1 MRKKHLLTK
10 ALTLVLSAAICAG
23 GTGVQTFA
31 SSVQLSQEET
41 ENIADTA
48 TTVSA
53 NEGVSNAGE
62 KAAADETEQTE
73 ALPDETTDATESEA
87 ETEDAETEDL
97 AEETEEL
104 SGNDLD
110 ADGIVVT
117 DSTKVSELIKDPEL
131 RKELL
136 DIYNTEKSEELQE
149 ADFKY
154 QHLKAIDIIDLSENN
169 DAVKIQSVE
178 GLGYASGATYID
190 ISTTGITGIAESTFA
205 NTASDGVSNLQTVI
219 LPDALKT
226 IGKSAFSGCNKL
238 SAIWVRDKDGK
249 RLDDRNRLPEG
260 LQSRGVASGAFKGC
274 KSLKQIDLNCKYGDV
289 LIDATDLFAGCTSLQ
304 DVVVG
309 KELTMLPVAVFMQA
323 GDSASGMNVQF
334 EDGSKLSVIEASA
347 FQCANIES
355 LDLSN
360 CKSLAR
366 IGDCA
371 FTRWKSLDAN
381 MSDLSKASAKY
392 IKTLILP
399 SETKGLTLGDE
410 LFFNTPVEEIYP
422 DGTDATVEPGTIILP
437 DYVTHLGRGAF
448 YYASENV
455 SKIQKVTLSAKMDG
469 IGAYAF
475 YKCANMETVTTSVD
489 ENGNSEITYIKNGAF
504 SNTKKLT
511 DGSFI
516 GDMNQLKYIGETN
529 SDPKKTYKYE
539 DFKRLTYKDY
549 KLQLDNNKGVLE
561 TNVHSDV
568 FTDSGLENVVFPASL
583 RKIGV
588 AAFGQVKGTAAPLKT
603 VEWKSEAKPQAAQE
617 YVINAG
623 AFIYNTGLKEFN
635 YPQTAG
641 DASFTIEDIAFNNC
655 AALSSF
661 IPAGVTNDA
670 AFSKNSLP
678 GSLVKLG
685 ENAFESCASLTVM
698 HITNNGKEEAPV
710 LSAAGFKGCTA
721 LQMVE
726 LPSALQ
732 AIPDEM
738 FYDAPLIAFPSFA
751 NGNALE
757 KIGTAAFFGNAMTTA
772 DLSGLTHL
780 SQIGDYAFTYVDMR
794 KNPITYASNFNTA
807 PMKTMKLP
815 ASLSDLTLGNSAF
828 QGAHNFDTMQIQG
841 VESKDGIV
849 VVPDYVRN
857 NGVGGSLFSM
867 TALKK
872 VHWRFEDT
880 GSANKWTKIPAGMF
894 NATDVEKLDDVL
906 PTDKASITEIGNLA
920 FMGCAELTTLDLSV
934 YPNLEE
940 IGEAA
945 FSNCSEVVSVKLPD
959 NGKYTKVAKNTFRTG
974 AYSEVKVVSYT
985 LDEKGEPVADL
996 KSSLKEIDFGGVTEI
1011 GEGAFASFSE
1021 VSIKAKLPF
1030 GSTEYEIV
1038 KNNDVY
1044 ASALEVLDFSKTKV
1058 TKLGKAAFKGNYV
1071 NFTSLQMDGITE
1083 IGESAFERCDALVM
1097 TDTPMADSVETIGNK
1112 AFYQDKSLGKVTFG
1126 SGLLSIGTSAF
1137 EKCADIQQDDKTKA
1151 YSMTADTGLQEVDF
1165 TKAVK
1170 LAKIGSSAFKESG
1183 LKEFHMIEP
1192 VVAKLESGT
1201 LSSCPYLVEI
1211 DLGENL
1217 KEVAS
1222 DAANGC
1228 IGLKRVNFS
1237 SLTTMDQ
1244 NVFNSAGT
1252 FADADGNKFTPIA
1265 AAEGVDLNC
1274 NPADLLIAKGRL
1286 TKFPNY
1292 VSKYDRSKPNNKMYG
1307 IYIGNDSS
1315 PDDIYKYVKV
1325 TAMTDGYYIK
1335 DIKEDLRI
1343 ENILQNDPSQYKK
1356 YYEAT
1361 NNVSDMVYKTE
1372 TGTEVLTFNV
1382 EGLENTSEPIPFTV
1396 ATKFTFK
1403 ANNVAYDKIIRS
1415 QYTLRVEDIPY
1426 HATLYTNSDRTKT
1439 ENVTYD
1445 AATGKST
1452 FAKTIRASKK
1462 NNSLNTTYYYDIQN
1476 VKSTTTRP
1484 DNCNLII
1491 QSSNPDVVGI
1501 NGAKQVEGTTNQ
1513 WKLEANK
1520 YDLNN
1525 ANSYAVTKGKNFTI
1539 APKKSGDATITIWPE
1554 GCPQQT
1560 TTISYHITA
1569 DINNINLSVPNQYNN
1584 GVHAG
1589 DSFNILDSVSM
1600 YLNQSVSKTKNDL
1613 ANMALYTDNTI
1624 QFTSSN
1630 PGLVTVDQNGTVTI
1644 VAVPNT
1650 KETVEITATVNTP
1663 EGDQIVKSTKYN
1675 VCYPPLKG
1683 GSEMTDASGATVKIT
1698 AAGNAT
1704 TPGAVTY
1711 TKVAEGVTDVTIPET
1726 VVLDGVTCKVT
1737 EIDKGVFKNN
1747 KTIQNITIQA
1757 GIKSIPDE
1765 MFSGCS
1771 NLTSITLPNTIESIG
1786 KKAFMN
1792 CKKLKTVNLSS
1803 TAAVKKIDDNA
1814 FRNCS
1819 SLTKIVIPKPVTA
1832 IGNNA
1837 FQGCS
1842 KLKTV
1847 SFHKKAELLTIG
1859 NNVFSG
1865 CKVMKTITLPKKLTD
1880 IGSKSFYK
1888 CGKLKTIKIQSTA
1901 LRTVGKN
1908 AFKGIYKKATIKVPK
1923 KKLGDYKTLLKGKGQ
1938 PSKVKIKK

>member
-10 ALTLVLSAAICAG
+10 TLAIVLSATICAG
-23 GTGVQTFA
+23 GTGIQALA
-31 SSVQLSQEET
+31 STVQLSQEAEGNM
-41 ENIADTA
+41 EEYGVDTVK
-48 TTVSA
+48 TVSA
-53 NEGVSNAGE
+53 NEGLPEETDTTAIEGTESTAESKE
-62 KAAADETEQTE
+62 KADEPEE
-73 ALPDETTDATESEA
+73 VETDAEA
-87 ETEDAETEDL
+87 EDTIWTDT
-97 AEETEEL
+97 
-104 SGNDLD
+104 DLD
-110 ADGIVVT
+110 ADKIVVN
-117 DSTKVSELIKDPEL
+117 DSTKVSSLIPDGEL

-136 DIYNTEKSEELQE
+136 AIYNEQETDELAE
-149 ADFKY
+149 TDFTY
-154 QHLKAIDIIDLSENN
+154 QYLKKITKIDLSENN
-169 DAVKIQSVE
+169 DAANIKSIE
-178 GLGYASGATYID
+178 GLGYASGATYVD
-190 ISTTGITGIAESTFA
+190 ISTTGITGIA
-205 NTASDGVSNLQTVI
+205 ASAFFNAADVGTSLETIV
-219 LPDALKT
+219 LPDRLQK
-226 IGKSAFSGCNKL
+226 IGRAAFSGCDKL
-238 SAIWVRDKDGK
+238 QNIWVRDTEGNIKD
-249 RLDDRNRLPEG
+249 DSNRLPEG
-260 LQSRGVASGAFKGC
+260 LVAEGVEPGAFKGC
-274 KSLKQIDLNCKYGDV
+274 TALKQIELNCQSGNT
-289 LIDATDLFAGCTSLQ
+289 LIKATEMFAGCSGLAQVTI
-304 DVVVG
+304 G
-309 KELTMLPVAVFMQA
+309 KNITILPVSIFQQA
-323 GDSASGMNVQF
+323 GDKDKGMSVEF
-334 EDGSKLSVIEASA
+334 EEGSQLNVIEANA
-347 FQCANIES
+347 FQCANVETI
-355 LDLSN
+355 DLTN
-360 CKSLAR
+360 CEKLENIGAR
-366 IGDCA
+366 A
-371 FTRWKSLDAN
+371 FMRWNSVEAN
-381 MSDLSKASAKY
+381 MGDAKNASSKY
-392 IKTLILP
+392 VKTLILP

-410 LFFNTPVEEIYP
+410 LFFNTPVEAIYP
-422 DGTDATVEPGTIILP
+422 AGTEETVEAGTVILP
-437 DYVTHLGRGAF
+437 DYVTHLGRAAF
-448 YYASENV
+448 YYAGANISQIKN
-455 SKIQKVTLSAKMDG
+455 VTLSANMDG
-469 IGAYAF
+469 IEGYTF
-475 YKCANMETVTTSVD
+475 YYCTNLEKVTVSKDT
-489 ENGNSEITYIKNGAF
+489 NGDSKIEKIKNAAF
-504 SNTKKLT
+504 AHTNKLQN
-511 DGSFI
+511 GSFI
-516 GDMNQLKYIGETN
+516 GDMNHLIEIGESE
-529 SDPKKTYKYE
+529 SDPKKTYKY
-539 DFKRLTYKDY
+539 DTTNFKNLSYKDY
-549 KLQLDNNKGVLE
+549 VLQTEKQALE
-561 TNVHSDV
+561 SNVSSQV
-568 FTDSGLENVVFPASL
+568 FTESGLQNAILPASL
-583 RKIGV
+583 RTIRMG
-588 AAFGQVKGTAAPLKT
+588 AFGSTSADLKT
-603 VEWKSEAKPQAAQE
+603 VEWKSEDTPQSGQS
-617 YVINAG
+617 YLIDAG
-623 AFIYNTGLKEFN
+623 AFADNKALQSFT
-635 YPQTAG
+635 YPQTAD
-641 DASFTIEDIAFNNC
+641 DASFTIEDVAFYSC
-655 AALSSF
+655 PALAS
-661 IPAGVTNDA
+661 ILKTGDVNAETY
-670 AFSKNSLP
+670 SKNSLP
-678 GSLVKLG
+678 HSLVKLG
-685 ENAFESCASLTVM
+685 ENAFESCTSLTEI
-698 HITNNGKEEAPV
+698 HITNNGKGQAPE
-710 LSAAGFKGCTA
+710 LAEGGFKSCTKLKKA
-721 LQMVE
+721 E
-726 LPSALQ
+726 LPSALE
-732 AIPDEM
+732 AVPAEM
-738 FYDAPLIAFPSFA
+738 FYDAPLEDFPSFA
-751 NGNALE
+751 YGNVL
-757 KIGTAAFFGNAMTTA
+757 KTIGTAAFFGNAMRTA
-772 DLSGLTHL
+772 DLSALGSL
-780 SQIGDYAFTYVDMR
+780 SKIGDYAFAYIDMR
-794 KNPITYASNFNTA
+794 KNPVVYANNFIYA
-807 PMKTMKLP
+807 PMQTMILP
-815 ASLSDLTLGNSAF
+815 AKLDDLTLGNSAF
-828 QGAHNFDTMQIQG
+828 QGAMNFDTMQIAG
-841 VESKDGIV
+841 VQSDAGV
-849 VVPDYVRN
+849 VVIPDYVRN

-872 VHWRFEDT
+872 VRWRFEET
-880 GSANKWTKIPAGMF
+880 GSAKQWTSIPAGMF
-894 NATDVEKLDDVL
+894 NATRVAALDDVL
-906 PTDKASITEIGNLA
+906 PTDKNSITGLGKLS
-920 FMGCAELTTLDLSV
+920 FMGCNELTKLDLSV
-934 YPNLEE
+934 YPNLKE
-940 IGEAA
+940 IAEGA
-945 FSNCSEVVSVKLPD
+945 FSNCPNVVSVKLPD
-959 NGKYTKVAKNTFRTG
+959 NGKYTKVEKNTFRTG
-974 AYSEVKVVSYT
+974 AYSDVKVVGVVI
-985 LDEKGEPVADL
+985 DEDGNLKADM
-996 KSSLKEIDFGGVTEI
+996 KSSLKDIDFGGVTEI
-1011 GEGAFASFSE
+1011 GEGAFASFSD
-1021 VSIKAKLPF
+1021 
-1030 GSTEYEIV
+1030 TEITIYGQKIISRD
-1038 KNNDVY
+1038 DVY
-1044 ASALEVLDFSKTKV
+1044 ETALGALDFSGTKV
-1058 TKLGKAAFKGNYV
+1058 TKLGKSAFKGNYK
-1071 NFTSLQMDGITE
+1071 NFTSLKLDGVTE
-1083 IGESAFERCDALVM
+1083 IGESTFERCDVLEM
-1097 TDTPMADSVETIGNK
+1097 TDTPMADSVQTIGNK
-1112 AFYQDKSLGKVTFG
+1112 AFYQDKSLGRVTFG
-1126 SGLLSIGTSAF
+1126 SGLLSIGSSAF
-1137 EKCADIQQDDKTKA
+1137 EKCADIQKNASNGSIMIKN
-1151 YSMTADTGLQEVDF
+1151 TGLQEVDF
-1165 TKAVK
+1165 TNAGK
-1170 LAKIGSSAFKESG
+1170 LSKIGGSAFKESG
-1183 LKEFHMIEP
+1183 LTEFKMIEP

-1201 LSSCPYLVEI
+1201 LSSCPYLTEI

-1217 KEVAS
+1217 KEVSS
-1222 DAANGC
+1222 DTANGC
-1228 IGLKRVNFS
+1228 VSLRKVNFS

-1244 NVFNSAGT
+1244 NMFNSAGT
-1252 FADADGNKFTPIA
+1252 FAGNDGSKFTPIA
-1265 AAEGVDLNC
+1265 AASGMDLNC

-1292 VSKYDRSKPNNKMYG
+1292 VSKYDRNKPNNKMYG
-1307 IYIGNDSS
+1307 IYIGDNSS

-1325 TAMTDGYYIK
+1325 TAMTEGYYIK
-1335 DIKEDLRI
+1335 EIKEELRI
-1343 ENILQNDPSQYKK
+1343 NNIVSDAAELKK
-1356 YYEAT
+1356 YYEPAA
-1361 NNVSDMVYKTE
+1361 NVSDMIYKTE
-1372 TGTEVLTFNV
+1372 TGSEVLTFNV
-1382 EGLENTSEPIPFTV
+1382 EGLENTEKDIPFTV
-1396 ATKFTFK
+1396 ATKFSFK
-1403 ANNVAYDKIIRS
+1403 CNNVAYDKIIRS
-1415 QYTLRVEDIPY
+1415 QYNLRVEDIPY
-1426 HATLYTNSDRTKT
+1426 HAVLYTDNNREKP

-1445 AATGKST
+1445 ATTGKAAL
-1452 FAKTIRASKK
+1452 AKTVRASKK
-1462 NNSLNTTYYYDIQN
+1462 NTALNTTYYYDIQN
-1476 VKSTTTRP
+1476 VKTTTTRP

-1859 NNVFSG
+1859 KNVFSG